1 MKKSI
6 ATSLLLL
13 VMSAGMLVGCNNKKE
28 PSQTIISLEDGE
40 LVLSNEPTSDGLVY
54 ERDLDG
60 EGFSIKD
67 YVGNSTNV
75 VIPKKFEGKPVKR
88 IQSFAFQHKYL
99 QVLTIPDT
107 VEVIED
113 YAFIENDEFNTIKV
127 SGKHFFLNKNAL
139 YRHVEGEKKQKTL
152 VYVTPQLTGQF
163 IVDENVVGITK
174 GAFQS
179 TGLTIVDLNA
189 DLVNTHFQNLFGL
202 SAESIPDNMK
212 QVCLTGG
219 NVKDYAFTGV
229 KAISSLV
236 VYDPVETIGNKA
248 FYNCQDLTT
257 VLIPD
262 SVTSIGEQAFANC
275 ANLKEIR
282 IGNTNAPKLANLG
295 NGAFDGCAR
304 LEGYVKLG
312 IKYIGNPQCENL
324 IALEAKNLL
333 MESLSFEDD
342 TKFICSEA
350 FKNCVKLENLD
361 LGKVVSIGDKA
372 FYGCISL
379 KNDVVLPNSLKSFGN
394 RVFEGTSVKTGN
406 KIDETATAYYL
417 KTKDGERK
425 ALIGYKTN
433 ANNKLSIAADTEWV
447 DTYAINGS
455 TEAQLIQKFET
466 ASDNFEVSDDFTV
479 LFDSKMKVIYGS
491 AKGKEIDQD
500 DVKFDSVVEIKPYG
514 LSSATISGF
523 EMPEKLKTIG
533 DHAFYAFTG
542 KNLNE
547 FKFVLPETV
556 VSVGDCGLADM
567 SGFTELVLND
577 GLLVL
582 GKEACANNSM
592 TNALFFPSSLSYVG
606 ANVFAESLFSAIKVA
621 AKSAPAS
628 WDPAWLGPYP
638 AENVIYNA
646 VR

>member
-13 VMSAGMLVGCNNKKE
+13 VMSTGMLVGCNNKKE

-113 YAFIENDEFNTIKV
+113 FAFIENDQFNTIKV

-163 IVDENVVGITK
+163 VVDENVVGITK

-248 FYNCQDLTT
+248 FFNCQDLTT

-282 IGNTNAPKLANLG
+282 IGNSDSPKLANLG

-333 MESLSFEDD
+333 MESLTFEDD
-342 TKFICSEA
+342 TRFIASEA

-361 LGKVVSIGDKA
+361 LGKVSSIGDKA
-372 FYGCISL
+372 FYGCVLL
-379 KNDVVLPNSLKSFGN
+379 KDVSLPNSLKNFGN
-394 RVFEGTSVKTGN
+394 QVFDGTNVKSGN
-406 KIDETATAYYL
+406 KTDETANAYYL

-425 ALIGYKTN
+425 ALFAYKTN

-491 AKGKEIDQD
+491 AKGKEIDQEN
-500 DVKFDSVVEIKPYG
+500 VNFDNVVEIKPYG
-514 LSSATISGF
+514 LANATINGF
-523 EMPEKLKTIG
+523 NMPQKLKTIG
-533 DHAFYAFTG
+533 NYAFSNFQG
-542 KNLNE
+542 KSLSE
-547 FKFVLPETV
+547 FKFILPETV
-556 VSVGDCGLADM
+556 ISVGDYGFTGM
-567 SGFTELVLND
+567 KGFTELVLND

-582 GKEACANNSM
+582 GRGACSSTEMA
-592 TNALFFPSSLSYVG
+592 TALFFPSSLAYVG
-606 ANVFAESLFSAIKVA
+606 ANVFVDSSFSAIKVA

-638 AENVIYNA
+638 EENVIYNA

>member
-6 ATSLLLL
+6 MSSFLLLAL
-13 VMSAGMLVGCNNKKE
+13 SAGMLVACNNKKE
-28 PSQTIISLEDGE
+28 PTQTIISLEDGE

-88 IQSFAFQHKYL
+88 IQSYAFQHKYL
-99 QVLTIPDT
+99 QTLTIPDT
-107 VEVIED
+107 VETIED

-127 SGKHFFLNKNAL
+127 SGKYFFLKNNAL
-139 YRHVEGEKKQKTL
+139 YRHVEGDKKQRTL
-152 VYVTPQLTGQF
+152 VYALPKLTGQF
-163 IVDENVVGITK
+163 IVDEQVVGITK

-179 TGLTIVDLNA
+179 TGLTIVNLNA

-202 SAESIPDNMK
+202 SAEAIPDNMK

-229 KAISSLV
+229 KALSSLV

-248 FYNCQDLTT
+248 FFNCSDLTT

-282 IGNTNAPKLANLG
+282 IGNSASPKLANLG
-295 NGAFDGCAR
+295 NNAFAGCAR
-304 LEGYVKLG
+304 VEGYVKLG
-312 IKYIGNPQCENL
+312 IKYLGNPQCENL

-350 FKNCVKLENLD
+350 FKGCAKLETLD
-361 LGKVVSIGDKA
+361 LGKVISIGDKA
-372 FYGCISL
+372 FANCASL
-379 KNDVVLPNSLKSFGN
+379 QDVVLPNSLKTFGN
-394 RVFEGTSVKTGN
+394 QVFDGSKVLLSSKTQVTTS
-406 KIDETATAYYL
+406 AYYL

-425 ALIGYKTN
+425 ALIAYKSN
-433 ANNKLSIAADTEWV
+433 ANNKLTIDADTEWI
-447 DTYAINGS
+447 DTYAINATLDAAS
-455 TEAQLIQKFET
+455 IKKFET
-466 ASDNFEVSDDFTV
+466 ASDKFEVSDDFSL
-479 LFDSKMKVIYGS
+479 LFDSKMKILYGS
-491 AKGKEIDQD
+491 AKAVEINQEDID
-500 DVKFDSVVEIKPYG
+500 LSNLVEIKSYG
-514 LSSATISGF
+514 LAKATIDGF
-523 EMPEKLKTIG
+523 EMPQKLKTIG
-533 DHAFYAFTG
+533 DHAFYGFAG
-542 KNLNE
+542 KNLSE
-547 FKFVLPETV
+547 YKFILPETV
-556 VSVGDCGLADM
+556 VSAGDHAFESLA
-567 SGFTELVLND
+567 GFTELVLND

-582 GKEACANNSM
+582 GEYACANISTM
-592 TNALFFPSSLSYVG
+592 TTALYFPASLSFVG
-606 ANVFAESLFSAIKVA
+606 ANVFEESTFSAIKVA
-621 AKSAPAS
+621 ANSAPAS
-628 WDPAWLGPYP
+628 WDPNWLGSYLP
-638 AENVIYNA
+638 ENVIYNA